1 MKSSGIIGMGYYLP
15 KKKLGNHALS
25 KLNNVNPEEIKKKT
39 GINFRRVSSKKEA
52 ASYMGLKAS
61 LEAIKNSKIK
71 KKNIDQVICCTFT
84 GDYVYPALACKIS
97 QLLKLNEPGCFDVMA
112 NCTGFQLGLDIA
124 FKNLVSENIKN
135 ILVVGVA
142 KQSPYINWEDPSSS
156 IYFGDG
162 ACAAIVSRVKKNYG
176 YLGSSIISNTRVYDA
191 VRMRGG
197 GSSFANSYNQKKNF
211 KQFYEVS
218 GLEVW
223 KQVVTYQPKNINL
236 ALKDAKLKITDIDFF
251 IFHQANRKLIEF
263 LLSRLSIPISKTY
276 VTANK
281 YGNTADASIGITLAE
296 AVKKKKIKKGD
307 ILVLS
312 GVGAGFI
319 FGTSIIRWS
328 Y

>member
-1 MKSSGIIGMGYYLP
+1 MKSSGIIGVGNYLP
-15 KKKLGNHALS
+15 KKKIGNKVLS
-25 KLNNVNPEEIKKKT
+25 KFNKVNPEEIKRKT
-39 GINFRRVSSKKEA
+39 GINFRRISSNKET

-71 KKNIDQVICCTFT
+71 KKDIELVICCTFT
-84 GDYVYPALACKIS
+84 GDYIYPALACKIS
-97 QLLKLNEPGCFDVMA
+97 QLLNLNDPGCFDVMA
-112 NCTGFQLGLDIA
+112 NCTGFQTGLDIA
-124 FKNLVSENIKN
+124 FKNLSSSNTKN

-142 KQSPYINWEDPSSS
+142 KQSPFINWKDPFSS

-162 ACAAIVSRVKKNYG
+162 ACAAIVSKVKKNYG
-176 YLGSSIISNTRVYDA
+176 YIASSIISNTRVYDA

-197 GSSFANSYNQKKNF
+197 GSSFANSYHLKKNF

-236 ALKDAKLKITDIDFF
+236 ALKDAKLKISDVDFF

-263 LLSRLSIPISKTY
+263 LMSRLSIPASKTY
-276 VTANK
+276 ITAHK
-281 YGNTADASIGITLAE
+281 YGNTADASIGITLSE

-307 ILVLS
+307 TVVLS

-319 FGTSIIRWS
+319 FGTSIIKWS